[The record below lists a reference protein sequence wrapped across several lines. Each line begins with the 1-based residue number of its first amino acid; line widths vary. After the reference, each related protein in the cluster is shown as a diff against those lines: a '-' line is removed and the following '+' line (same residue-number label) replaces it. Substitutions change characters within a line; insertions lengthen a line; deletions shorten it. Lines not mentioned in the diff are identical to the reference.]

1 MANKQKQMLA
11 VWGSPGAGKTVTAV
25 KLAAELAKRK
35 KNVVLVFTD
44 LTAPS
49 LPAVAAEGKLPE
61 VSVGE
66 LLSAPGMTQ
75 ERVLKT
81 CVPCEKHPYPGLR
94 EGYSG
99 GYQLSGSSWTQNVTT
114 GNVYDRL
121 QQVLGLVYEDG
132 RYLKYAGPD
141 LEYRFYD
148 LHMELENA
156 PLAPSA
162 PAGITQL
169 NVTGTVTVEV
179 PLSFGFGHLPPM
191 QITMKLNAK
200 YVPRF

>member
-61 VSVGE
+61 ASVGE

-75 ERVLKT
+75 EQVLKT
-81 CVPCEKHPYPGLR
+81 CVPCEKHPYISFL
-94 EGYSG
+94 GYKSG
-99 GYQLSGSSWTQNVTT
+99 ENVFT
-114 GNVYDRL
+114 
-121 QQVLGLVYEDG
+121 
-132 RYLKYAGPD
+132 YA
-141 LEYRFYD
+141 EY
-148 LHMELENA
+148 
-156 PLAPSA
+156 S
-162 PAGITQL
+162 
-169 NVTGTVTVEV
+169 
-179 PLSFGFGHLPPM
+179 
-191 QITMKLNAK
+191 K
-200 YVPRF
+200 

>member
-61 VSVGE
+61 VSVGD

-75 ERVLKT
+75 EQVLKT
-81 CVPCEKHPYPGLR
+81 PISASWATRPGKMCSPTR
-94 EGYSG
+94 STARKRR
-99 GYQLSGSSWTQNVTT
+99 WICWC
-114 GNVYDRL
+114 
-121 QQVLGLVYEDG
+121 
-132 RYLKYAGPD
+132 
-141 LEYRFYD
+141 FC
-148 LHMELENA
+148 
-156 PLAPSA
+156 
-162 PAGITQL
+162 GI
-169 NVTGTVTVEV
+169 
-179 PLSFGFGHLPPM
+179 SR
-191 QITMKLNAK
+191 TM
-200 YVPRF
+200 